1 MFTLGYSKRSI
12 NNRRPVR
19 NVGTQMFKVARE
31 RRIASGAHWPFWAR
45 GQQRVAVARVA
56 PSAHRTFW
64 TRGQQRAAVARVAP
78 RAHWPFWAR
87 GQQRAEAARVAAA
100 RVAAARAAAARA
112 AARAAAARAAAAR
125 AAAADILSPLH
136 LDLDEKTVDVR
147 EWKWLSA
154 EVQV

>member
-45 GQQRVAVARVA
+45 GQQRV
-56 PSAHRTFW
+56 
-64 TRGQQRAAVARVAP
+64 AVARVAP

>member
-45 GQQRVAVARVA
+45 GQQRVAV
-56 PSAHRTFW
+56 
-64 TRGQQRAAVARVAP
+64 
-78 RAHWPFWAR
+78 
-87 GQQRAEAARVAAA
+87 ARVAAA

>member
-31 RRIASGAHWPFWAR
+31 RRIASGAHWP
-45 GQQRVAVARVA
+45 
-56 PSAHRTFW
+56 FW

>member
-1 MFTLGYSKRSI
+1 MFTLGYSKRII

-56 PSAHRTFW
+56 PSAHRSFW

-78 RAHWPFWAR
+78 RTHWPFWAR

-112 AARAAAARAAAAR
+112 AA
-125 AAAADILSPLH
+125 AADILSPLH